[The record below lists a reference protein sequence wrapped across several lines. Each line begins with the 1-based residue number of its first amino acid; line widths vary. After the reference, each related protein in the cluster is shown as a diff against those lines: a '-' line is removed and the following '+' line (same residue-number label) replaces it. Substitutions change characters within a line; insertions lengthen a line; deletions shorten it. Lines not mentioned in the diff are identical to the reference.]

1 MMIMIQWAHPL
12 KMMIVNPILRP
23 SEGILVFA
31 MEKEAVNRQAKV
43 QKVAVNRQALQRH
56 GIF

>member
-1 MMIMIQWAHPL
+1 MNRIIMMIMIPWAHPL

-23 SEGILVFA
+23 I
-31 MEKEAVNRQAKV
+31 V